1 MMAISG
7 GAPRTIARI
16 QNPDLR
22 QHASY
27 AATVAWSPDG
37 RFVIFSDGKSGG
49 PYDLL
54 RVPVAGG
61 EPERLGLTVDKAI
74 GDVAVQPN
82 GQSIVV
88 VMSDGEPPGMR
99 VIEKLLPAAPTPSG
113 GLR

>member
-1 MMAISG
+1 MARAG
-7 GAPRTIARI
+7 DRT
-16 QNPDLR
+16 
-22 QHASY
+22 
-27 AATVAWSPDG
+27 
-37 RFVIFSDGKSGG
+37 
-49 PYDLL
+49 DLL

-99 VIEKLLPAAPTPSG
+99 VIEKLLPAASPVDGP
-113 GLR
+113 R